1 MHVYFIFDLV
11 YKTCH
16 RMHVHYCN
24 LKGMNF
30 SPLEVHTVQVHKL
43 WENPEGTKST
53 RATIALINGY
63 RRVTLGKY
71 FRILKE
77 DESKRLHLPLKQWL
91 PEKKGKHLCLGPCEV
106 KGLCDNL
113 KQILESLEE
122 ANHFSDEC
130 DRRASAAAAAAS
142 ASGSGSGCVYPRVS
156 YPNANADAIIAAA
169 AATGKKRGRKPK
181 SNSSNSNSSIAKAD
195 SQEECDGGYDSG
207 CGSQAKRQHNDA
219 D

>member
-1 MHVYFIFDLV
+1 
-11 YKTCH
+11 
-16 RMHVHYCN
+16 MHVHYCN

-130 DRRASAAAAAAS
+130 DRRASAAAAAAAS

-181 SNSSNSNSSIAKAD
+181 IGSSSSNSNSSIAKAD

-207 CGSQAKRQHNDA
+207 CGSQAKRQHYDA
-219 D
+219 AD

>member
-1 MHVYFIFDLV
+1 
-11 YKTCH
+11 
-16 RMHVHYCN
+16 MHVHYCN